1 MSKLK
6 VTPKQKISTMSCGQR
21 SQVALGLILAQ
32 DPDLLILDDFSMG
45 LDPGYRRLFI
55 DYMREYAKAEHKTV
69 FVTSHIIQDMERLID
84 DVMIMDYNKILAQQ
98 PVEQFMNTFRQF
110 NITLISPGQ
119 EVDLDGIAF
128 NIEKVKDKI
137 EFYTYSTEDEVKS
150 YLASKGIDYSSF
162 EERKMSLEDAFIGL
176 TRKY

>member
-1 MSKLK
+1 
-6 VTPKQKISTMSCGQR
+6 
-21 SQVALGLILAQ
+21 
-32 DPDLLILDDFSMG
+32 MG

-98 PVEQFMNTFRQF
+98 PIDQFMNTFRQF
-110 NITLISPGQ
+110 NISLADHNAV
-119 EVDLDGIAF
+119 VDLDGIAV
-128 NIEKVKDKI
+128 NIERVKDKI
-137 EFYTYSTEDEVKS
+137 EFYTYSTEEEVKG
-150 YLASKGIDYSSF
+150 YLKKKGIGYNSF
-162 EERKMSLEDAFIGL
+162 EEVKMSLEDAFIGL